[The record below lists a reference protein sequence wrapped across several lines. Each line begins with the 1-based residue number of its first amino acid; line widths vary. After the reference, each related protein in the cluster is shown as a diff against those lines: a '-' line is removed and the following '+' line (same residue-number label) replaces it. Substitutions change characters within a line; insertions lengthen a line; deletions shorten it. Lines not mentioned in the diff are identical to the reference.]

1 MEKEKPLVMIVDDEP
16 DMCWA
21 LENILRQNGFR
32 SQKALSGQDAM
43 KLMKR
48 HKYYLAFL
56 DLKLTDMEGLDLA
69 RLIKSVDPDIRI
81 IMISG
86 FCYKDDPTIQEAI
99 QEGLVGNFVAKPF
112 LHKDILDS
120 IETASSFTRIAST
133 DEDSVP

>member
-32 SQKALSGQDAM
+32 SEKALSGQSAM

-56 DLKLTDMEGLDLA
+56 DVKLTDMEGLDLA

-112 LHKDILDS
+112 LHNDILDS
-120 IETASSFTRIAST
+120 IKTASSSARIAST

>member
-1 MEKEKPLVMIVDDEP
+1 MEKEKPLIMIVDDEP

-32 SQKALSGQDAM
+32 SEKALSGQGAM
-43 KLMKR
+43 KLMKP

-56 DLKLTDMEGLDLA
+56 DVKLTDMEGLDLA

-112 LHKDILDS
+112 LHNDILDS
-120 IETASSFTRIAST
+120 IKTASSSARIAST
-133 DEDSVP
+133 AEDSVP